1 MPATGL
7 ISLAAAQAP
16 ALSVDLLIVFA
27 TATVVTLALRHLRVA
42 TIPAYLVAGAI
53 IGPALGLVAPESV
66 EGIASLAIIL
76 LMFGIG
82 LHMDLKELRGDLL
95 PIFGVGAVATILVML
110 VVWPV
115 AMLFGLSAP
124 AALAVGMA
132 ISMSSTAAVLRTLQQ
147 RREMKSFH
155 GRVSFGVLIVQD
167 LLTIVFLALIPT
179 LGTWATS
186 ITPPPGTIEAALAEA
201 ASQAAPDAPAPQDAH
216 AESSTTIWALF
227 GQGLLTIAGVAAMIA
242 AGRIILPRL
251 LAFAAKDTSPDVLL
265 VVAGAVAM
273 GAAVLTGI
281 MGLSPELGAFVAG
294 FLLAGTPFKHQVS
307 GQLTPMRDLFMAI
320 FFVAVGLNLPLMQ
333 VLGMWWIVLLAVAA
347 CIAIKTICN
356 AGTLWLG
363 GLSAPVAFAVGLGL
377 SQAGEFT
384 LVILQFAESQ
394 KAIDERTL
402 GAATGVVA
410 ITLMLTPALMSM
422 GRRLGPRLTN
432 VKSVRLLP
440 FAVMRAS
447 PLGADGLTGAM
458 DQHDEAA
465 NGAVEKAR
473 VIIAGFGPV
482 GRAVA
487 QRLDLLGAEST
498 VIELNPSTVKRQGGL
513 GRRVVYGD
521 VTNPEVLESAGAR
534 EADAFILTIPDDE
547 ASLRAV
553 RAVRDLSP
561 TIFIAAR
568 ASFLSKGLLAR
579 QQGADHVTIEEI
591 ATAESMAEQ
600 VQREFAKRRATAN
613 AQSMDAPDAPGPP
626 PT

>member
-1 MPATGL
+1 MPAPGL
-7 ISLAAAQAP
+7 TTLAAAEAP

-27 TATVVTLALRHLRVA
+27 TATIVTLALRHLRVA

-53 IGPALGLVAPESV
+53 VGPDVLELVNPDSV
-66 EGIASLAIIL
+66 GGIASLAIIL

-95 PIFGVGAVATILVML
+95 PIFGVGAVATLLVML

-115 AMLFGLSAP
+115 AMLFGLLPP

-179 LGTWATS
+179 LGNWAES
-186 ITPPPGTIEAALAEA
+186 LAPVAESAAATAAHAAEA
-201 ASQAAPDAPAPQDAH
+201 AGATPATAPK
-216 AESSTTIWALF
+216 TIWNLLL
-227 GQGLLTIAGVAAMIA
+227 QGALTIAGVAAMIA

-251 LAFAAKDTSPDVLL
+251 LAFAAKDSSPDVLL

-281 MGLSPELGAFVAG
+281 LGLSPELGAFVAG

-347 CIAIKTICN
+347 CIAIKTIGN

-384 LVILQFAESQ
+384 LVILQFAEDQ
-394 KAIDERTL
+394 NAIDQRTL

-458 DQHDEAA
+458 DQHDDDA

-613 AQSMDAPDAPGPP
+613 GQNADAADAPGPP

>member
-1 MPATGL
+1 MPATGP
-7 ISLAAAQAP
+7 ITLAAAQAP

-27 TATVVTLALRHLRVA
+27 TATIVTLALRHLRVA

-95 PIFGVGAVATILVML
+95 PIFGVGAVATLLVML
-110 VVWPV
+110 IVWPV
-115 AMLFGLSAP
+115 AMLFGLSPP

-179 LGTWATS
+179 LGSWTESLA
-186 ITPPPGTIEAALAEA
+186 PAAESAVHAAEA
-201 ASQAAPDAPAPQDAH
+201 AGAASH
-216 AESSTTIWALF
+216 ASTKTMWDLLL
-227 GQGLLTIAGVAAMIA
+227 QGVLTIAGVAAMIA
-242 AGRIILPRL
+242 AGRIVLPRL
-251 LAFAAKDTSPDVLL
+251 LAFAAKDSSPDVLL

-281 MGLSPELGAFVAG
+281 LGLSPELGAFVAG

-320 FFVAVGLNLPLMQ
+320 FFVAVGLNLPLQ
-333 VLGMWWIVLLAVAA
+333 EVISMWWVVLLAVAA
-347 CIAIKTICN
+347 CIAIKTIGN
-356 AGTLWLG
+356 AGALWLG

-384 LVILQFAESQ
+384 LVILQFAEDQ
-394 KAIDERTL
+394 NAIDQRTL

-410 ITLMLTPALMSM
+410 ITLMLTPALMSQ
-422 GRRLGPRLTN
+422 GRRLGPRLAH
-432 VKSVRLLP
+432 VRSVRLLP
-440 FAVMRAS
+440 FAVMHAS
-447 PLGADGLTGAM
+447 PLGGEGHAGEGGADSPP
-458 DQHDEAA
+458 DD
-465 NGAVEKAR
+465 AVEKAR

-498 VIELNPSTVKRQGGL
+498 VIELNPATVKRQGGL

-600 VQREFAKRRATAN
+600 VQREFAKRRAAAN
-613 AQSMDAPDAPGPP
+613 GQEPELPSSAVPP